1 MFVRI
6 VFQECILVI
15 GRLYYLIMVG
25 GGVVS
30 FNPLFWLLVNPWN
43 FHFRKR
49 LLSKCFVTETL
60 LSSISFRRCDLYRYW
75 FVPIYYCLH
84 YVVMWLCG
92 LSLAFHVEK
101 SCCSCSGSWLF
112 YRLDSGSR
120 VGGCTH
126 FPKFREVGWRTLPYF
141 DSLIR
146 LLWPLTKIDLS
157 LLLPVWCLL
166 IIEIMSCRFIS
177 SVWYSDMY
185 HIVCFIGVEPE
196 RNNCGICT
204 TSSFS
209 LSSLYF

>member
-1 MFVRI
+1 MEFFTFVRDCYLN
-6 VFQECILVI
+6 VSLLKLCCSLF
-15 GRLYYLIMVG
+15 RL
-25 GGVVS
+25 GVVTCIIID
-30 FNPLFWLLVNPWN
+30 LFP
-43 FHFRKR
+43 FIF
-49 LLSKCFVTETL
+49 
-60 LSSISFRRCDLYRYW
+60 
-75 FVPIYYCLH
+75 CLH
-84 YVVMWLCG
+84 YIVMWLCG
-92 LSLAFHVEK
+92 LSFAFHVEK

-120 VGGCTH
+120 VRGYTH
-126 FPKFREVGWRTLPYF
+126 FPEFREVWRTLPYF